1 MWPKL
6 QDVQD
11 NKGVT
16 PEKAIH
22 TAAVIKAS
30 GEANTRD
37 RLERRMRML
46 DHQLFNNTEF
56 SLYWW
61 RGMDS
66 WRRAYNS
73 IRLTSKGIT
82 MVTGEEQDASDIF

>member
-1 MWPKL
+1 VWPKL

-16 PEKAIH
+16 PNKASH
-22 TAAVIKAS
+22 TAAVIKAR

-46 DHQLFNNTEF
+46 DHQLFNDTGF
-56 SLYWW
+56 SLNWW
-61 RGMDS
+61 RGMDR

-73 IRLTSKGIT
+73 IRLTSERMTTAIWQRARLKR
-82 MVTGEEQDASDIF
+82 E